1 MGITAGF
8 VAVTRKL
15 LMMERNPLGPTHSVQ
30 DPHNFSD
37 DRETEWQAE
46 ATFFASTFI
55 PLRNA
60 EWCDKRS
67 VLLEAQRSQDR
78 RLSRTTVL
86 VC

>member
-15 LMMERNPLGPTHSVQ
+15 LMMERNPLGPTTVCRIHIISRMTRKL
-30 DPHNFSD
+30 SG
-37 DRETEWQAE
+37 RQA
-46 ATFFASTFI
+46 TLLASTFI

-60 EWCDKRS
+60 ERCDKRS

-78 RLSRTTVL
+78 RLGRTTVL